1 MKRMNHFLNRIAKD
15 LTNKNLERYWPNF
28 ELVAYALYD
37 KNSVFLF
44 NHPRYNQVPLKT
56 YKILKWDKQFVGNTL
71 ILFDGYPTAIA
82 DMELYDDYEGLF
94 SILVHELFH
103 GNQYIKEEKRFPDEI
118 LGITYPLT
126 KENVEIRNRERK
138 NLYNALLET
147 HISKKKHYLKK
158 FIGLREKRSEGIK
171 EHLTYE
177 NLIESVEGPAWYVEI
192 KAFSEKSPLAND
204 LILKKNGKNLID
216 VVESTSNIRRS
227 CYSSGLFMCLL
238 LDELSPDWKESFFG
252 TKTTLFD
259 LIKRLNIAPQKQAI
273 EDVQIS
279 PETEAAVNF
288 AVESRKKE
296 FDEFEEQIG
305 THLFIEGEIIALS
318 FDPMNI
324 VPLDG
329 RLLHKNYI
337 KVRINNQE
345 YLVQQPSLT
354 YCAGGLKNI
363 NKLLIVLKDKPLETG
378 DSLVITGIG
387 ELMGQYTIQ
396 EDTINLV
403 VK

>member
-1 MKRMNHFLNRIAKD
+1 MNDFLNQIAKD
-15 LTNKNLERYWPNF
+15 LTNMNLERYWPNF

-37 KNSVFLF
+37 ENSVILF
-44 NHPRYNQVPLKT
+44 NHPRYNNIPPKS
-56 YKILKWDKQFVGNTL
+56 YEILKRGEQFVGNTL

-103 GNQYIKEEKRFPDEI
+103 GNQYIKEEKRFPDEM

-138 NLYNALLET
+138 SLYNALLET
-147 HISKKKHYLKK
+147 DISKKKQYLNE
-158 FIGLREKRSEGIK
+158 FISLREKRAEGIK

-192 KAFSEKSPLAND
+192 KAFSEKSSLAND
-204 LILKKNGKNLID
+204 LVLERYGKYLINA
-216 VVESTSNIRRS
+216 VESTSNIRRS

-238 LDELSPDWKESFFG
+238 LDELSPDWKESFLG
-252 TKTTLFD
+252 TKTTLFE
-259 LIKRLNIAPQKQAI
+259 LIKFLDIAPRKQAI
-273 EDVQIS
+273 EEVQIS
-279 PETEAAVNF
+279 PETEEAVNF
-288 AVESRKKE
+288 AIESRKKE
-296 FDEFEEQIG
+296 LDEFAAQIG

-324 VPLDG
+324 VPFEN

-345 YLVQQPSLT
+345 YLIQQPSLT
-354 YCAGGLKNI
+354 YCADGLKNI
-363 NKLLIVLKDKPLETG
+363 NKLLILLKDKPLETG
-378 DSLVITGIG
+378 DSLLIAGIG
-387 ELMGQYTIQ
+387 EIMGQYTIQ

-403 VK
+403 VN

>member
-1 MKRMNHFLNRIAKD
+1 MNHFLNQIAKD
-15 LTNKNLERYWPNF
+15 LTNTNVERYWPNF
-28 ELVAYALYD
+28 ELIAYALYD
-37 KNSVFLF
+37 ENSVFLF
-44 NHPRYNQVPLKT
+44 NHPRYNNIPPKS
-56 YKILKWDKQFVGNTL
+56 YEILKRDEQFVGNTL

-103 GNQYIKEEKRFPDEI
+103 GNQYVKGEKRFPDET

-126 KENVEIRNRERK
+126 KENIEIRNRERK

-147 HISKKKHYLKK
+147 DISKKKQYLNE
-158 FIGLREKRSEGIK
+158 FISLREKRSEGIK

-177 NLIESVEGPAWYVEI
+177 NLIKSVEGPAWYVEL
-192 KAFSEKSPLAND
+192 KAFSEKSSLPTELV
-204 LILKKNGKNLID
+204 LKRYGKNLMD
-216 VVESTSNIRRS
+216 VLESTSNIRRS
-227 CYSSGLFMCLL
+227 CYSSGLFTCLL
-238 LDELSPDWKESFFG
+238 LDELSPDWKESFLG
-252 TKTTLFD
+252 TKTTLFE
-259 LIKRLNIAPQKQAI
+259 LIKLLDIAPRKQAI
-273 EDVQIS
+273 EEIQIS

-296 FDEFEEQIG
+296 LEEFEAQIG
-305 THLFIEGEIIALS
+305 THLFIAGEIIALS

-324 VPLDG
+324 VPFEG

-337 KVRINNQE
+337 KVKINNQE
-345 YLVQQPSLT
+345 YLVQHPSLT
-354 YCAGGLKNI
+354 YCKDGLKKI
-363 NKLLIVLKDKPLETG
+363 NKLLIVLKDKPLEAG
-378 DSLVITGIG
+378 DSLLIAGIG
-387 ELMGQYTIQ
+387 EIKGRYTIQ

>member
-1 MKRMNHFLNRIAKD
+1 MSHFLSRIAKD
-15 LTNKNLERYWPNF
+15 LTNINLERYWPNF

-37 KNSVFLF
+37 KTSVFLF
-44 NHPRYNQVPLKT
+44 NHPKYNNVPPKL
-56 YKILKWDKQFVGNTL
+56 YEILKWEEQFVGNTI

-82 DMELYDDYEGLF
+82 DMELYNDYEGLF

-103 GNQYIKEEKRFPDEI
+103 GNQYIKGEKRFPDEI
-118 LGITYPLT
+118 LGTTYPLT

-147 HISKKKHYLKK
+147 DISEKKQYLNK
-158 FIGLREKRSEGIK
+158 FIGLREKRAEGIK

-204 LILKKNGKNLID
+204 LVLKKYGKNLID
-216 VVESTSNIRRS
+216 VVESTSNIRKS

-252 TKTTLFD
+252 TNATLFD
-259 LIKRLNIAPQKQAI
+259 LITRLNIAPRKQVI

-288 AVESRKKE
+288 AVESKKKE
-296 FDEFEEQIG
+296 INEFEAQIG
-305 THLFIEGEIIALS
+305 THLFIDGEIIALS

-324 VPLDG
+324 VPFEG

-337 KVRINNQE
+337 KIKINNQE
-345 YLVQQPSLT
+345 YLVQQPSLA
-354 YCAGGLKNI
+354 YCADGLKNI
-363 NKLLIVLKDKPLETG
+363 NKLLILLKDKPLETG
-378 DSLVITGIG
+378 DSLLIAGIG
-387 ELMGQYTIQ
+387 EIMGQYTIQ
-396 EDTINLV
+396 EDTINLFV
-403 VK
+403 N

>member
-1 MKRMNHFLNRIAKD
+1 
-15 LTNKNLERYWPNF
+15 
-28 ELVAYALYD
+28 
-37 KNSVFLF
+37 
-44 NHPRYNQVPLKT
+44 
-56 YKILKWDKQFVGNTL
+56 
-71 ILFDGYPTAIA
+71 PTAIA

-103 GNQYIKEEKRFPDEI
+103 GNQYVKGEKRFPDET

-147 HISKKKHYLKK
+147 DISKKKKYLKK
-158 FIGLREKRSEGIK
+158 FIGLREKRAEGIK

-177 NLIESVEGPAWYVEI
+177 NLIESVEGPAWYVEL
-192 KAFSEKSPLAND
+192 KAFSEKSSLAND
-204 LILKKNGKNLID
+204 LVLKRYGKNLINA
-216 VVESTSNIRRS
+216 VESTSNTRRS

-252 TKTTLFD
+252 TKTTLFE
-259 LIKRLNIAPQKQAI
+259 LIKLLDIAPRKQAI
-273 EDVQIS
+273 EEVQIS
-279 PETEAAVNF
+279 PETEATVNF

-296 FDEFEEQIG
+296 LDEFEAQIG

>member
-1 MKRMNHFLNRIAKD
+1 MNHFLNQIAKD
-15 LTNKNLERYWPNF
+15 LTNTNVERYWPNF

-44 NHPRYNQVPLKT
+44 NHPRYNQVPPKT
-56 YKILKWDKQFVGNTL
+56 YKILKRDERFVGNTL

-103 GNQYIKEEKRFPDEI
+103 GNQYIKEEKRFPDEM

-126 KENVEIRNRERK
+126 KENVEIQNRERK

-147 HISKKKHYLKK
+147 DISKKKQYLNE
-158 FIGLREKRSEGIK
+158 FISLREKRAEGIK

-204 LILKKNGKNLID
+204 LILKKYGKNLID

-238 LDELSPDWKESFFG
+238 LDELSSDWKESFFG
-252 TKTTLFD
+252 TKTTLFE
-259 LIKRLNIAPQKQAI
+259 LIKLLDIAPRKQAI
-273 EDVQIS
+273 EEVQIS

-288 AVESRKKE
+288 AVESRKRE
-296 FDEFEEQIG
+296 LDEFEAQIG
-305 THLFIEGEIIALS
+305 IHLFIEGEIIALS

-324 VPLDG
+324 VPFENM
-329 RLLHKNYI
+329 LLHKNYI

-354 YCAGGLKNI
+354 YCADGLKNI
-363 NKLLIVLKDKPLETG
+363 NKLLIVLKDKPLETD
-378 DSLVITGIG
+378 DSLLIAGIG
-387 ELMGQYTIQ
+387 EIMGQYTIK

-403 VK
+403 IN

>member
-1 MKRMNHFLNRIAKD
+1 MSHFLSRIAKD
-15 LTNKNLERYWPNF
+15 LTNTNLERYWPNF

-44 NHPRYNQVPLKT
+44 NHPRYNNIPPKL
-56 YKILKWDKQFVGNTL
+56 YKILKWEEQFVGNTI

-103 GNQYIKEEKRFPDEI
+103 GNQYIKGEKRFPDEI

-126 KENVEIRNRERK
+126 KEIVEIRNRERK

-147 HISKKKHYLKK
+147 DISKKKQYLNE
-158 FIGLREKRSEGIK
+158 FISLREKRAEGIK

-192 KAFSEKSPLAND
+192 KAFSEKSLLAND
-204 LILKKNGKNLID
+204 LVLKRYGKNLID

-252 TKTTLFD
+252 TNATLFD
-259 LIKRLNIAPQKQAI
+259 LIKLLNIAPRKQAI

-279 PETEAAVNF
+279 LETEAAVNF
-288 AVESRKKE
+288 TVESRKKE
-296 FDEFEEQIG
+296 LDEFEEQIG
-305 THLFIEGEIIALS
+305 THLFIEGEIIALF

-324 VPLDG
+324 VPFEG

-354 YCAGGLKNI
+354 YCADGLKNI

-378 DSLVITGIG
+378 DSLLITGVG
-387 ELMGQYTIQ
+387 EIMGQYTIQ
-396 EDTINLV
+396 EDTINLFV
-403 VK
+403 N

>member
-1 MKRMNHFLNRIAKD
+1 MNHFLNQIAKD
-15 LTNKNLERYWPNF
+15 LTNTNVERYWPNF

-44 NHPRYNQVPLKT
+44 NHPRYNQVPPKT
-56 YKILKWDKQFVGNTL
+56 YKILKRDERFVGNTL

-103 GNQYIKEEKRFPDEI
+103 GNQYIKEEKRFPDEM

-126 KENVEIRNRERK
+126 KENVEIQNRERK

-147 HISKKKHYLKK
+147 DISKKKQYLNE
-158 FIGLREKRSEGIK
+158 FISLREKRAEGIK

-204 LILKKNGKNLID
+204 LILKKYGKNLID

-238 LDELSPDWKESFFG
+238 LDELSSDWKERFFG
-252 TKTTLFD
+252 TKTTLFE
-259 LIKRLNIAPQKQAI
+259 LIKLLDIAPRKQAI
-273 EDVQIS
+273 EEVQIS

-288 AVESRKKE
+288 AVESRKRE
-296 FDEFEEQIG
+296 LDEFEAQIG
-305 THLFIEGEIIALS
+305 IHLFIEGEIIALS

-324 VPLDG
+324 VPFENM
-329 RLLHKNYI
+329 LLHKNYI

-354 YCAGGLKNI
+354 YCADGLKNI
-363 NKLLIVLKDKPLETG
+363 NKLLIVLKDKPLETD
-378 DSLVITGIG
+378 DSLLIAGIG
-387 ELMGQYTIQ
+387 EIMGQYTIK

-403 VK
+403 IN

>member
-1 MKRMNHFLNRIAKD
+1 MNHFLNQIAKD
-15 LTNKNLERYWPNF
+15 LTNTNVERYWPNF

-37 KNSVFLF
+37 QNSVFLF
-44 NHPRYNQVPLKT
+44 NHPRYNDIPPKS
-56 YKILKWDKQFVGNTL
+56 YEILKRDEQFVGNTL

-82 DMELYDDYEGLF
+82 DMELYDDYEGFF

-103 GNQYIKEEKRFPDEI
+103 GNQYVKGEKRFPDET

-138 NLYNALLET
+138 SLYNALLET
-147 HISKKKHYLKK
+147 DISKKKQYLNE
-158 FIGLREKRSEGIK
+158 FISLREKRTEGIK

-204 LILKKNGKNLID
+204 LILKKYGENLID

-238 LDELSPDWKESFFG
+238 LDELSPDWKESFFDINV
-252 TKTTLFD
+252 TLFD
-259 LIKRLNIAPQKQAI
+259 LIKRLNIVPRKQAI

-279 PETEAAVNF
+279 HETEEAVNF

-296 FDEFEEQIG
+296 LDEFEAQIG

-324 VPLDG
+324 VPLEG

-337 KVRINNQE
+337 KVRIINQE
-345 YLVQQPSLT
+345 YLIQQPSLA
-354 YCAGGLKNI
+354 YCAVGLKNI
-363 NKLLIVLKDKPLETG
+363 NKLLIVLQDKPLETG
-378 DSLVITGIG
+378 DSLFITGIG
-387 ELMGQYTIQ
+387 EIKGQYEIQ
-396 EDTINLV
+396 KDTINLV

>member
-1 MKRMNHFLNRIAKD
+1 MKRMNHFLNQIAKD
-15 LTNKNLERYWPNF
+15 LTNTNVERYWPNF

-37 KNSVFLF
+37 ENSIFLF
-44 NHPRYNQVPLKT
+44 NHPRYNNIPPKL
-56 YKILKWDKQFVGNTL
+56 YKILKRDEQFVGNTL

-103 GNQYIKEEKRFPDEI
+103 GNQYIKEEKRFPDEM

-138 NLYNALLET
+138 NLYNALIET
-147 HISKKKHYLKK
+147 GISKKKQYLNE
-158 FIGLREKRSEGIK
+158 FISLREKRAEGIK

-177 NLIESVEGPAWYVEI
+177 NLIESVEGPAWYVEL
-192 KAFSEKSPLAND
+192 KAFSEKSSLAND
-204 LILKKNGKNLID
+204 LILKKYGKTLINA
-216 VVESTSNIRRS
+216 VESTSNTRRS

-238 LDELSPDWKESFFG
+238 LDELSSDWKESFLG
-252 TKTTLFD
+252 TKTTLFE
-259 LIKRLNIAPQKQAI
+259 LIKLLDIAPRKQTI
-273 EDVQIS
+273 EEVQIS
-279 PETEAAVNF
+279 PETEAAVIF

-296 FDEFEEQIG
+296 LDEFEAQIG

-324 VPLDG
+324 VPFEN

-345 YLVQQPSLT
+345 YLIQQPSLT
-354 YCAGGLKNI
+354 YCADGLKNI
-363 NKLLIVLKDKPLETG
+363 NKLLILLKDKPLETG
-378 DSLVITGIG
+378 DSLLIAGIG
-387 ELMGQYTIQ
+387 EIIGQYTIR

-403 VK
+403 VN

>member
-1 MKRMNHFLNRIAKD
+1 MNHFLNHIAKD
-15 LTNKNLERYWPNF
+15 LTNTNVERYWPNF

-44 NHPRYNQVPLKT
+44 NHPRYNQVPPKT
-56 YKILKWDKQFVGNTL
+56 YKILKRDERFVGNTL

-103 GNQYIKEEKRFPDEI
+103 GNQYIKEEKRFPDEM

-126 KENVEIRNRERK
+126 KENVEIQNQERK

-147 HISKKKHYLKK
+147 DISKKKQYLNE
-158 FIGLREKRSEGIK
+158 FISLREKRAEGIK

-204 LILKKNGKNLID
+204 LILKKYGKNLINA
-216 VVESTSNIRRS
+216 VESTSNTRRS

-238 LDELSPDWKESFFG
+238 LDELSPGWKESFFD
-252 TKTTLFD
+252 TNATLFD
-259 LIKRLNIAPQKQAI
+259 LIKRLNIAPPKQAI
-273 EDVQIS
+273 EDIQIS

-296 FDEFEEQIG
+296 LDEFEAQIG
-305 THLFIEGEIIALS
+305 IHLFIEGEIIALS

-324 VPLDG
+324 VPFENM
-329 RLLHKNYI
+329 LLHKNYI

-354 YCAGGLKNI
+354 YCADGLKNI
-363 NKLLIVLKDKPLETG
+363 NKLLIVLKDKPLETD
-378 DSLVITGIG
+378 DSLLITGIG
-387 ELMGQYTIQ
+387 EIMGQYTIK

-403 VK
+403 IN

>member
-1 MKRMNHFLNRIAKD
+1 MKRMSHFLSRIAKD
-15 LTNKNLERYWPNF
+15 LTNINLERYWPNF

-37 KNSVFLF
+37 KTSVFLF
-44 NHPRYNQVPLKT
+44 NHPRYNNAPPKS
-56 YKILKWDKQFVGNTL
+56 YEILKWEEQFVGNTI

-82 DMELYDDYEGLF
+82 DMELYNDYEGLF

-103 GNQYIKEEKRFPDEI
+103 GNQYIKGEKRFPDEI

-147 HISKKKHYLKK
+147 DISKKKQYLNE
-158 FIGLREKRSEGIK
+158 FIVLREKRAEGIK

-192 KAFSEKSPLAND
+192 KAFSEKSLLAND
-204 LILKKNGKNLID
+204 LILGIYGKNLID

-238 LDELSPDWKESFFG
+238 LDELSQDWKGNFFG
-252 TKTTLFD
+252 TNATLFD
-259 LIKRLNIAPQKQAI
+259 LIKCLNIAPRKQAI
-273 EDVQIS
+273 EDVKIS

-296 FDEFEEQIG
+296 INEFEAQIG
-305 THLFIEGEIIALS
+305 THLFIDGEIIALS

-324 VPLDG
+324 VPFEG
-329 RLLHKNYI
+329 RLLHKNHLKI
-337 KVRINNQE
+337 KINNQE

-354 YCAGGLKNI
+354 YCVDGLKSI
-363 NKLLIVLKDKPLETG
+363 NKLLIILKDKPLETG
-378 DSLVITGIG
+378 DSLLITGIG
-387 ELMGQYTIQ
+387 EIMGQYTIQ
-396 EDTINLV
+396 EDTINLFV
-403 VK
+403 N

>member
-1 MKRMNHFLNRIAKD
+1 MNHFLNRIAKD

-158 FIGLREKRSEGIK
+158 FISLHSNEVSVDKIFMWYDIIVKAFDLSIYIFIQEYHKNTQEQLNAQKELINELSSPVIMLQNKVALLPLVGDIGTVKSQFILENTLQQCSEKGV
-171 EHLTYE
+171 EHLCIDLLGVATIDTMMAQE
-177 NLIESVEGPAWYVEI
+177 IFNLVKALRLIGVQTILSGIRPEI
-192 KAFSEKSPLAND
+192 SQTA
-204 LILKKNGKNLID
+204 
-216 VVESTSNIRRS
+216 IRL
-227 CYSSGLFMCLL
+227 GL
-238 LDELSPDWKESFFG
+238 SFEHV
-252 TKTTLFD
+252 KTTSSLAQA
-259 LIKRLNIAPQKQAI
+259 LNS
-273 EDVQIS
+273 IS
-279 PETEAAVNF
+279 
-288 AVESRKKE
+288 
-296 FDEFEEQIG
+296 
-305 THLFIEGEIIALS
+305 
-318 FDPMNI
+318 
-324 VPLDG
+324 
-329 RLLHKNYI
+329 
-337 KVRINNQE
+337 
-345 YLVQQPSLT
+345 
-354 YCAGGLKNI
+354 
-363 NKLLIVLKDKPLETG
+363 
-378 DSLVITGIG
+378 
-387 ELMGQYTIQ
+387 
-396 EDTINLV
+396 
-403 VK
+403 

>member
-1 MKRMNHFLNRIAKD
+1 MNHFLNEISKD
-15 LTNKNLERYWPNF
+15 LTTTNVERYWPNF

-44 NHPRYNQVPLKT
+44 NHPRYDNDPLKL
-56 YKILKWDKQFVGNTL
+56 YKVLKWKEQFVGNTL

-94 SILVHELFH
+94 SILIHELFH
-103 GNQYIKEEKRFPDEI
+103 GNQYIKEEKRFPDEM

-138 NLYNALLET
+138 SLYNALLET
-147 HISKKKHYLKK
+147 DISKKKQYLNE
-158 FIGLREKRSEGIK
+158 FISLREKRAEGIK

-204 LILKKNGKNLID
+204 LVLERYGKNLINA
-216 VVESTSNIRRS
+216 VESTSNIRRS

-238 LDELSPDWKESFFG
+238 LDELSPDWKESFLG
-252 TKTTLFD
+252 TKTTLFE
-259 LIKRLNIAPQKQAI
+259 LIKFLDIAPRKQAI
-273 EDVQIS
+273 EEVQIS

-288 AVESRKKE
+288 AIESRKKE
-296 FDEFEEQIG
+296 LDEFAAQIG

-324 VPLDG
+324 VPFEN

-345 YLVQQPSLT
+345 YLIQQPSLT
-354 YCAGGLKNI
+354 YCADGLKNI
-363 NKLLIVLKDKPLETG
+363 NKLLILLKDKPLEMG
-378 DSLVITGIG
+378 DSLLITGIG
-387 ELMGQYTIQ
+387 EIKGQYTIQ
-396 EDTINLV
+396 GDTINLV
-403 VK
+403 VN

>member
-1 MKRMNHFLNRIAKD
+1 MNHFLNQIAKD
-15 LTNKNLERYWPNF
+15 LTNMSLERYWPNF

-37 KNSVFLF
+37 ENSVILF
-44 NHPRYNQVPLKT
+44 NHPRYNKIPPKS
-56 YKILKWDKQFVGNTL
+56 YEILKRGEQFVGNTL

-103 GNQYIKEEKRFPDEI
+103 GNQYIKEEKRFPDEM

-138 NLYNALLET
+138 SLYNALLET
-147 HISKKKHYLKK
+147 DISKKKQYLNE
-158 FIGLREKRSEGIK
+158 FISLREKRAEGIK

-192 KAFSEKSPLAND
+192 KAFSEKSSLAND
-204 LILKKNGKNLID
+204 LVLEIYRKNLINA
-216 VVESTSNIRRS
+216 VESASNIRRS

-238 LDELSPDWKESFFG
+238 LDELSPDWKESFLG

-259 LIKRLNIAPQKQAI
+259 LIKLLNIAPRKQAI

-288 AVESRKKE
+288 AIESRKKE
-296 FDEFEEQIG
+296 LDEFEAQIG

-324 VPLDG
+324 VPFEG

-337 KVRINNQE
+337 KIRINNQE
-345 YLVQQPSLT
+345 YLIQQPSLT
-354 YCAGGLKNI
+354 YCVDGLKNI
-363 NKLLIVLKDKPLETG
+363 KKLLIVLKNKPLETG
-378 DSLVITGIG
+378 DSILITGIG
-387 ELMGQYTIQ
+387 EIKGQYTIQ
-396 EDTINLV
+396 GDTINLV
-403 VK
+403 VN

>member
-1 MKRMNHFLNRIAKD
+1 M
-15 LTNKNLERYWPNF
+15 
-28 ELVAYALYD
+28 
-37 KNSVFLF
+37 
-44 NHPRYNQVPLKT
+44 
-56 YKILKWDKQFVGNTL
+56 GNTI

-82 DMELYDDYEGLF
+82 DMELYDDYEGLI

-103 GNQYIKEEKRFPDEI
+103 GNQYIKGEKRFPDEI

-147 HISKKKHYLKK
+147 DISKKKQYLNE
-158 FIGLREKRSEGIK
+158 FISLREKRAEGIK

-192 KAFSEKSPLAND
+192 KAFSEKSLLAND
-204 LILKKNGKNLID
+204 LVLKRYGKNLID

-252 TKTTLFD
+252 TNATLFD
-259 LIKRLNIAPQKQAI
+259 LIKLLNIAPRKQAI

-279 PETEAAVNF
+279 LETEAAVNF
-288 AVESRKKE
+288 TVESRKKE
-296 FDEFEEQIG
+296 LDEFEEQIG
-305 THLFIEGEIIALS
+305 THLFIEGEIIALF

-324 VPLDG
+324 VPFEG

-354 YCAGGLKNI
+354 YCADGLKNI

-378 DSLVITGIG
+378 DSLLITGVG
-387 ELMGQYTIQ
+387 EIMGQYTIQ
-396 EDTINLV
+396 EDTINLFV
-403 VK
+403 N

>member
-1 MKRMNHFLNRIAKD
+1 MNHFLNQIAKD
-15 LTNKNLERYWPNF
+15 LTNTNVERYWPNF

-37 KNSVFLF
+37 QNSVFLF
-44 NHPRYNQVPLKT
+44 NHPRYNDIPPKS
-56 YKILKWDKQFVGNTL
+56 YEILKRDEQFVGNTL

-82 DMELYDDYEGLF
+82 DMELYDDYEGFF

-103 GNQYIKEEKRFPDEI
+103 GNQYVKGEKRFPDET

-126 KENVEIRNRERK
+126 KENIEIRNRERK
-138 NLYNALLET
+138 SLYNALLET
-147 HISKKKHYLKK
+147 DISKKKQYLNE
-158 FIGLREKRSEGIK
+158 FISLREKRTEGIK

-204 LILKKNGKNLID
+204 LILKKYGENLID

-238 LDELSPDWKESFFG
+238 LDELSPDWKESFFDINV
-252 TKTTLFD
+252 TLFD
-259 LIKRLNIAPQKQAI
+259 LIKRLNIVPRKQAI

-279 PETEAAVNF
+279 HETEEAVNF

-296 FDEFEEQIG
+296 LDEFEAQIG

-324 VPLDG
+324 VPLEG

-337 KVRINNQE
+337 KVRIINQE
-345 YLVQQPSLT
+345 YLIQQPSLA
-354 YCAGGLKNI
+354 YCAVGLKNI
-363 NKLLIVLKDKPLETG
+363 NKLLIVLQDKPLETG
-378 DSLVITGIG
+378 DSLFITGIG
-387 ELMGQYTIQ
+387 EIKGQYEIQ
-396 EDTINLV
+396 KDTINLV

>member
-1 MKRMNHFLNRIAKD
+1 MNHFLNQIAKD
-15 LTNKNLERYWPNF
+15 LTNTNVERYWPNF

-44 NHPRYNQVPLKT
+44 NHPRYNQVPPKT
-56 YKILKWDKQFVGNTL
+56 YKILKRDERFLGNTL

-103 GNQYIKEEKRFPDEI
+103 GNQYIKEEKRFPDEM

-126 KENVEIRNRERK
+126 KENVEIQNRERK

-147 HISKKKHYLKK
+147 DISKKKQYLNE
-158 FIGLREKRSEGIK
+158 FISLREKRAEGIK

-204 LILKKNGKNLID
+204 LILKKYGKNLID

-238 LDELSPDWKESFFG
+238 LDELSSDWKESFFG
-252 TKTTLFD
+252 TKTTLFE
-259 LIKRLNIAPQKQAI
+259 LIKLLDIAPRKQAI
-273 EDVQIS
+273 EEVQIS

-288 AVESRKKE
+288 AVESRKRE
-296 FDEFEEQIG
+296 LDEFEAQIG
-305 THLFIEGEIIALS
+305 IHLFIEGEIIALS

-324 VPLDG
+324 VPFENM
-329 RLLHKNYI
+329 LLHKNYI

-354 YCAGGLKNI
+354 YCADGLKNI
-363 NKLLIVLKDKPLETG
+363 NKLLIVLKDKPLETD
-378 DSLVITGIG
+378 DSLLIAGIG
-387 ELMGQYTIQ
+387 EIMGQYTIK

-403 VK
+403 IN

>member
-1 MKRMNHFLNRIAKD
+1 MNHFLSRIAKD
-15 LTNKNLERYWPNF
+15 LTNTNLERYWPNF

-37 KNSVFLF
+37 KNRVFLF
-44 NHPRYNQVPLKT
+44 NHLRYNQVPPKI
-56 YKILKWDKQFVGNTL
+56 YKILKWDEQFVGNTL

-103 GNQYIKEEKRFPDEI
+103 GNQYIKSEKRFPDEM

-126 KENVEIRNRERK
+126 KENVEIRNQERK

-147 HISKKKHYLKK
+147 DISKKKQYLNE
-158 FIGLREKRSEGIK
+158 FISLREKRAEGIK

-192 KAFSEKSPLAND
+192 KAFSEKSLLPND
-204 LILKKNGKNLID
+204 LVLKRYGKNLID

-238 LDELSPDWKESFFG
+238 LDELSPNWKESFLG
-252 TKTTLFD
+252 TDETLYE
-259 LIKRLNIAPQKQAI
+259 LIKRLNIAPRKHVT
-273 EDVQIS
+273 EEVKIS
-279 PETEAAVNF
+279 PETETAVNF

-296 FDEFEEQIG
+296 LDEFEVQIG
-305 THLFIEGEIIALS
+305 TQLFIEGEIIALS

-324 VPLDG
+324 VPFEG

-345 YLVQQPSLT
+345 CLIQQPSLT
-354 YCAGGLKNI
+354 YCGYGLKNI
-363 NKLLIVLKDKPLETG
+363 NKLVIVLKDKPLENG
-378 DSLVITGIG
+378 DSLLITGIG
-387 ELMGQYTIQ
+387 EIKGQYTIQ
-396 EDTINLV
+396 GDTINLV
-403 VK
+403 VN

>member
-1 MKRMNHFLNRIAKD
+1 MNHFLNRIAKD
-15 LTNKNLERYWPNF
+15 LTNTNLERYWPNF

-37 KNSVFLF
+37 ENSVFLF
-44 NHPRYNQVPLKT
+44 NHPRYNNIPPKS
-56 YKILKWDKQFVGNTL
+56 YEILKRDEQFLGNTL

-103 GNQYIKEEKRFPDEI
+103 GNQYVKGEKRFPDET

-147 HISKKKHYLKK
+147 DISKKKQYLNE
-158 FIGLREKRSEGIK
+158 FIGLRQKRAEGIK
-171 EHLTYE
+171 EHLTYK
-177 NLIESVEGPAWYVEI
+177 NLIESVEGPAWYVEV

-204 LILKKNGKNLID
+204 LILKRYGKNLID
-216 VVESTSNIRRS
+216 IVESTSNIRRS

-238 LDELSPDWKESFFG
+238 LDELSPNWKESFFG
-252 TKTTLFD
+252 TNATLFD
-259 LIKRLNIAPQKQAI
+259 LIKLLNIPPRKQAI

-279 PETEAAVNF
+279 LETEAAVDF
-288 AVESRKKE
+288 AGESRKKE
-296 FDEFEEQIG
+296 LDEFEEQIG
-305 THLFIEGEIIALS
+305 THLFIEEEIIALF

-324 VPLDG
+324 VPFEG

-354 YCAGGLKNI
+354 YCADGLKNI

-378 DSLVITGIG
+378 DSLLITGVG
-387 ELMGQYTIQ
+387 EIMGQYTIQ

-403 VK
+403 VN

>member
-1 MKRMNHFLNRIAKD
+1 M
-15 LTNKNLERYWPNF
+15 
-28 ELVAYALYD
+28 
-37 KNSVFLF
+37 
-44 NHPRYNQVPLKT
+44 
-56 YKILKWDKQFVGNTL
+56 
-71 ILFDGYPTAIA
+71 
-82 DMELYDDYEGLF
+82 
-94 SILVHELFH
+94 
-103 GNQYIKEEKRFPDEI
+103 
-118 LGITYPLT
+118 
-126 KENVEIRNRERK
+126 
-138 NLYNALLET
+138 
-147 HISKKKHYLKK
+147 
-158 FIGLREKRSEGIK
+158 
-171 EHLTYE
+171 
-177 NLIESVEGPAWYVEI
+177 
-192 KAFSEKSPLAND
+192 
-204 LILKKNGKNLID
+204 
-216 VVESTSNIRRS
+216 
-227 CYSSGLFMCLL
+227 L

-259 LIKRLNIAPQKQAI
+259 LIKRLNIAPRKQAI

>member
-1 MKRMNHFLNRIAKD
+1 MKRMNHFLNQIAKD
-15 LTNKNLERYWPNF
+15 LTNMNLERYWPNF

-44 NHPRYNQVPLKT
+44 NHPRYNQVPPKT
-56 YKILKWDKQFVGNTL
+56 YKILKRDEQFVGNTL

-103 GNQYIKEEKRFPDEI
+103 GNQYIKEEKRFPDEM

-138 NLYNALLET
+138 NLYNALIET
-147 HISKKKHYLKK
+147 GISKKKQYLNE
-158 FIGLREKRSEGIK
+158 FISLREKRAEGIK

-177 NLIESVEGPAWYVEI
+177 NLIESVEGPAWYVEL
-192 KAFSEKSPLAND
+192 KAFSEKSSLAND
-204 LILKKNGKNLID
+204 LILKKYGKTLINA
-216 VVESTSNIRRS
+216 VESTSNTRRS

-238 LDELSPDWKESFFG
+238 LDELSSDWKESFLG
-252 TKTTLFD
+252 TKTTLFE
-259 LIKRLNIAPQKQAI
+259 LIKLLDIAPRKQTI
-273 EDVQIS
+273 EEVQIS
-279 PETEAAVNF
+279 PETEAAVIF

-296 FDEFEEQIG
+296 LDEFEAQIG

-324 VPLDG
+324 VPFEN

-345 YLVQQPSLT
+345 YLIQQPSLT
-354 YCAGGLKNI
+354 YCADGLKNI
-363 NKLLIVLKDKPLETG
+363 NKLLILLKDKPLETG
-378 DSLVITGIG
+378 DSLLIAGIG
-387 ELMGQYTIQ
+387 EIIGQYTIR

-403 VK
+403 VN

>member
-1 MKRMNHFLNRIAKD
+1 MNHFPSRIAKD
-15 LTNKNLERYWPNF
+15 LTNTNLETYWPNF

-37 KNSVFLF
+37 ENSVFLF
-44 NHPRYNQVPLKT
+44 NHPRYNNIPPKS
-56 YKILKWDKQFVGNTL
+56 YEILKRDEQFAGNTL

-103 GNQYIKEEKRFPDEI
+103 GNQYVKGEKRFPDET

-147 HISKKKHYLKK
+147 DISKKKKYLKK
-158 FIGLREKRSEGIK
+158 FIGIREKRAEGIK

-177 NLIESVEGPAWYVEI
+177 NLIESVEGPAWYVEL
-192 KAFSEKSPLAND
+192 KAFSEKSSLADD
-204 LILKKNGKNLID
+204 LVLKRYGKNLINA
-216 VVESTSNIRRS
+216 VESTSNTRRS

-238 LDELSPDWKESFFG
+238 LDELSPDWKESFLG
-252 TKTTLFD
+252 TKTTLFE
-259 LIKRLNIAPQKQAI
+259 LIKLLDIAPRKQAI
-273 EDVQIS
+273 EGVQIS

-296 FDEFEEQIG
+296 LDEFEAQIG

-324 VPLDG
+324 VPFECK
-329 RLLHKNYI
+329 LLHKNYI

-354 YCAGGLKNI
+354 YCAEGLKNI

-378 DSLVITGIG
+378 NSLLITGVG
-387 ELMGQYTIQ
+387 EIMGQYTIQ
-396 EDTINLV
+396 EDTINLFV
-403 VK
+403 N